1 MEVSGSGV
9 KEARRSENLSG
20 VARDRSQRALWA
32 LLAFALCQM
41 RDFGGSEQRQGMT
54 CFRGTSS
61 CRAGNRLGGRE
72 EDGWK
77 CPVGSWVCESGH

>member
-54 CFRGTSS
+54 YVLEGPLAAGQGT
-61 CRAGNRLGGRE
+61 
-72 EDGWK
+72 D
-77 CPVGSWVCESGH
+77 